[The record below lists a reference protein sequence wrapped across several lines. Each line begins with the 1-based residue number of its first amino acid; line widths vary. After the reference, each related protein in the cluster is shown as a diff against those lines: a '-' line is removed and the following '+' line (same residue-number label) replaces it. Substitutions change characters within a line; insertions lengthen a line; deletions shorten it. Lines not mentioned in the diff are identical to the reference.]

1 MVLPENALHSFPK
14 GCAWTRQNGCRTRI
28 RPQRAMPQP
37 MHRCRVQ
44 LFFFFLFPMHTK
56 PGWLAPNQSVSAAET
71 DWFGLNRPIQVK
83 IPKKKKKGAKR
94 TVLPKSSGSLSTQG
108 YQLICVYAIVVLF
121 EFFFL
126 GKLGSVW
133 VFVII
138 YVKKFCSLHC
148 WVLGILKL
156 EREFS
161 ELGGWY
167 KLCNVYRCETV

>member
-37 MHRCRVQ
+37 THRCRVQ

-83 IPKKKKKGAKR
+83 IPKKKKRCKTHRFAEIFR
-94 TVLPKSSGSLSTQG
+94 FSLYTGLSADM
-108 YQLICVYAIVVLF
+108 YLCYCCSVWV
-121 EFFFL
+121 FFF

-133 VFVII
+133 VFVVI
-138 YVKKFCSLHC
+138 YVKKICSLHC